1 MRLKEDERYRVMED
15 KFNIAADMYRH
26 QIEQLQ
32 RDNPN
37 IKINF
42 TNDILQVLKTSGS
55 RVGLFN
61 GIVEVEKEVKI
72 TR

>member
-1 MRLKEDERYRVMED
+1 MKEDERYRVMED
-15 KFNIAADMYRH
+15 KFNIAADIYRH

-37 IKINF
+37 IKINL
-42 TNDILQVLKTSGS
+42 TTDILQVLKASSS
-55 RVGLFN
+55 RVGVIN
-61 GIVEVEKEVKI
+61 GIVEVEKEVKV

>member
-1 MRLKEDERYRVMED
+1 MKEDERYRVMED
-15 KFNIAADMYRH
+15 KFNIAADIYRH

-37 IKINF
+37 IKINL
-42 TNDILQVLKTSGS
+42 TSDILQVLKASSS
-55 RVGLFN
+55 RVGVIN
-61 GIVEVEKEVKI
+61 GIVEVEKEVKV